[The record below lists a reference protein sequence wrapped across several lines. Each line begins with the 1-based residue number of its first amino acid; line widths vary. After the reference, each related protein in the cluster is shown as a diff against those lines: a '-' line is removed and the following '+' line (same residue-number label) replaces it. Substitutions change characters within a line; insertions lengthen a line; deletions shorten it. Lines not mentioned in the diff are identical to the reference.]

1 MKLLFVTDLHG
12 SKWKYDRLFEA
23 AKEFQANVVINGGD
37 MLPKNGEPFRQDICI
52 QPGQLDEF
60 TYVTIDLST
69 MKFDRVREHH
79 NKEQRS

>member
-1 MKLLFVTDLHG
+1 M
-12 SKWKYDRLFEA
+12 
-23 AKEFQANVVINGGD
+23 VINGGD
-37 MLPKNGEPFRQDICI
+37 MLPKNGEPFRQVCI

-69 MKFDRVREHH
+69 MKFDRVKEHH